1 MRIAV
6 LGTGSFGSYFGA
18 GLIAAGYDVVHGARN
33 LQSDSV
39 AKLLE
44 RWPGTPVVPLTEAIQ
59 AGDVIIVATAPDS
72 LQDIAAAGDHERHAF
87 AGKVVIDT
95 SNAIDWSL
103 RPPRMSATRAQAA
116 VLQELL
122 PDAKVVKAF
131 NTLRSTHMS
140 NAEFAQ
146 GRAISFVCGDD
157 EDARRLVAGIAE
169 DLGFEPVD
177 AGPLSIAFEV
187 EQAAALWIGISARD
201 GFGRNTALSLTRRA
215 ERTGASN

>member
-6 LGTGSFGSYFGA
+6 LGTGSFGSHFGV
-18 GLIAAGYDVVHGARN
+18 GLAKAGYDVVHGARN

-39 AKLLE
+39 LELLDK
-44 RWPGTPVVPLTEAIQ
+44 WPDTEIVPLTDAIEQ
-59 AGDVIIVATAPDS
+59 ADVIIVATAPDS
-72 LQDIAAAGDHERHAF
+72 LMDIAAAGDHERNLF

-103 RPPRMSATRAQAA
+103 KPPRMSAMKAQSV

-140 NAEFAQ
+140 NSEFAQ

-157 EDARRLVAGIAE
+157 DDARALVASIAN

-177 AGPLSIAFEV
+177 AGPLSMAFEV
-187 EQAAALWIGISARD
+187 EQAAALWIGISVRNH
-201 GFGRNTALSLTRRA
+201 FGRNTALSLTRRD
-215 ERTGASN
+215 